1 MLGLR
6 NIYVM
11 NLKTGLLKKM
21 SYFGEFASSD
31 RSFLTLV
38 FEIIGYIF
46 HQPFVKLRHEIA
58 W

>member
-1 MLGLR
+1 
-6 NIYVM
+6 
-11 NLKTGLLKKM
+11 M